1 MRASKGQALIESALI
16 IFMLTAIL
24 FASLQLCILVINN
37 LIANEAAFTVNR
49 IAVVT
54 EGGTDAVKMKIQLAA
69 IALFLPHVSFER
81 PSFLPELASFY
92 ESDGEKEA
100 GVYESGG
107 TLVRRSIEIRY
118 LNKIMFGSLLNPVGN
133 AGFLSGGINV
143 MQNTASS
150 RMIKSPDEPYYK
162 RAYKGAKG
170 YDEDPF

>member
-1 MRASKGQALIESALI
+1 MRVSKGQALIESAI
-16 IFMLTAIL
+16 IILMLTAIL
-24 FASLQLCILVINN
+24 FASLQLCILVINS

-49 IAVVT
+49 ISVVT
-54 EGGTDAVKMKIQLAA
+54 AGGTDAVKQKIQLAA
-69 IALFLPHVSFER
+69 VALFLPHVSFER

-92 ESDGEKEA
+92 ESDEQKEP

-107 TLVRRSIEIRY
+107 RLVRHSIEIRY
-118 LNKIMFGSLLNPVGN
+118 LNKIMFGSLLNPGN
-133 AGFLSGGINV
+133 MAGFLSGGINV

-162 RAYKGAKG
+162 RAYKGAKE